1 MTGLTGSFFLNHC
14 GCSPWE
20 NFQRWFHETP
30 VQLLDDLHVREL
42 RDVPFSW
49 TLSPVLPFWDFT
61 NNFSTPPSNHFNAP
75 SFLLT
80 RCVPLWVCISYF
92 WWLSALHAFRRYNKI
107 INTPRRGAALQRIIV
122 CGCEVSGC
130 RGVQDTFVHRLAA
143 AFQRDDF
150 FFTTFF
156 LSFLSLPLQL
166 PIAQQIFWLIHNSLS
181 PHVFTPGWSLIS
193 RLSLQHT
200 QILPPGCLPS
210 SFLFLGRRWDF
221 QGIFHP
227 PHNFSPSG
235 KSMSTR
241 ERILDKK
248 KHFTQQILFMGCL
261 LYEFSTILLAAIF
274 LNAPRTDNQHLVH
287 NHATDCREKSGL
299 FYREIPLENRIE
311 SSWFFDIWYGM
322 CGIRGMRTK

>member
-1 MTGLTGSFFLNHC
+1 MWSFWLSWSTRHFCTSARSRIPERWFFLH
-14 GCSPWE
+14 
-20 NFQRWFHETP
+20 
-30 VQLLDDLHVREL
+30 D
-42 RDVPFSW
+42 
-49 TLSPVLPFWDFT
+49 
-61 NNFSTPPSNHFNAP
+61 
-75 SFLLT
+75 
-80 RCVPLWVCISYF
+80 
-92 WWLSALHAFRRYNKI
+92 
-107 INTPRRGAALQRIIV
+107 
-122 CGCEVSGC
+122 
-130 RGVQDTFVHRLAA
+130 
-143 AFQRDDF
+143 
-150 FFTTFF
+150 FF

-248 KHFTQQILFMGCL
+248 KTLHTANFVYGLSFVWIFYNFTRRNL
-261 LYEFSTILLAAIF
+261 LE
-274 LNAPRTDNQHLVH
+274 RT
-287 NHATDCREKSGL
+287 T
-299 FYREIPLENRIE
+299 YR
-311 SSWFFDIWYGM
+311 
-322 CGIRGMRTK
+322 